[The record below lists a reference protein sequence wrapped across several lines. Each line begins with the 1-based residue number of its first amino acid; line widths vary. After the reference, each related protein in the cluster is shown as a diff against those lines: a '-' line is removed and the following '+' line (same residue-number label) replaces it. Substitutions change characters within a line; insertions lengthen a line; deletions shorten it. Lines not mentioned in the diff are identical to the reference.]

1 MKEDGRIDPVKSP
14 MDAPYEPPRVEQVL
28 DAADLMREVH
38 YAGSPGS
45 PTPG

>member
-1 MKEDGRIDPVKSP
+1 MSEEARIDPVKAP
-14 MDAPYEPPRVEQVL
+14 VEAPYEPPRVEQVL
-28 DAADLMREVH
+28 DPADLMREVH